1 MKKTKQIEKKIDELK
16 KKKVDILPPRPKKPE
31 GPNDKHIPP
40 EQNPENSD
48 CVNCN
53 LMEIER
59 QIEFIRGSLQTK
71 DSIKVTSA
79 VDNIKKELNIIMG
92 KINTWYE

>member
-1 MKKTKQIEKKIDELK
+1 MKKSKQVAEKIENLK
-16 KKKVDILPPRPKKPE
+16 KKKVDILPPKPKKPE
-31 GPNDKHIPP
+31 GPDGKHVPP

-59 QIEFIRGSLQTK
+59 QIEFIRGSLETK
-71 DSIKVTSA
+71 DSIKVTEA
-79 VDNIKKELNIIMG
+79 VDNIKKELNTIMN
-92 KINTWYE
+92 KVNNWYE